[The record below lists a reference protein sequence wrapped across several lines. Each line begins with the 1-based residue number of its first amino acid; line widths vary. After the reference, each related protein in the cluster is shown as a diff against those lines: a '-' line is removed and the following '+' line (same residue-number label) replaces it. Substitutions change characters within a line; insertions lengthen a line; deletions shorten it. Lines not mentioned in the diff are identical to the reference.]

1 MNTGSPNLPAGDS
14 PLRQHCTQFATHRL
28 SRLQHATRSCNA
40 TGCSSTCRALPD
52 QCRVGNLVAAVATH
66 TGKAARRRG
75 WPAIPQ
81 VRAPGSL
88 RDRRHRSVGQRE
100 DLCHDLRRSH
110 GRRTLSMPDVAA
122 TQGPAKENGSQPLAT
137 FRTFASDLA
146 VRDSQD
152 LMAYPF
158 FSLAKS
164 RRVQPID
171 YRVGTVSVRVEGT
184 LEHGLATIWDADVLI
199 WAASQIVEARD
210 AGIPTSRRLATTPY
224 EILTFTGRGTSSR
237 DYQRLR
243 AARDRLQSTS
253 IATSIRQ
260 VRERRLHRFSW
271 INEWTERAD
280 GEGRP
285 LSLELI
291 LPDWFYAGLINASFV
306 LTLDAAYF
314 GLTGGIE
321 RWLYRLVRKHAG
333 RQIAGWQFDF
343 RHLYR
348 KSGSIARFS
357 DFALDLRRIAER
369 QSLPGYRLA
378 ISRAY
383 PRDETLFFYPLPIV
397 AHPHGRR
404 PRSPCE

>member
-1 MNTGSPNLPAGDS
+1 MREVVS
-14 PLRQHCTQFATHRL
+14 TQ
-28 SRLQHATRSCNA
+28 
-40 TGCSSTCRALPD
+40 GALPGG
-52 QCRVGNLVAAVATH
+52 VG
-66 TGKAARRRG
+66 
-75 WPAIPQ
+75 
-81 VRAPGSL
+81 
-88 RDRRHRSVGQRE
+88 E
-100 DLCHDLRRSH
+100 
-110 GRRTLSMPDVAA
+110 
-122 TQGPAKENGSQPLAT
+122 PLAA

-158 FSLAKS
+158 FSLGKS

-171 YRVGTVSVRVEGT
+171 YRVGPVSVRVEGT

-243 AARDRLQSTS
+243 AALDRLQSTS

-285 LSLELI
+285 LGLELI
-291 LPDWFYAGLINASFV
+291 LPDWFYAGLIDASFV